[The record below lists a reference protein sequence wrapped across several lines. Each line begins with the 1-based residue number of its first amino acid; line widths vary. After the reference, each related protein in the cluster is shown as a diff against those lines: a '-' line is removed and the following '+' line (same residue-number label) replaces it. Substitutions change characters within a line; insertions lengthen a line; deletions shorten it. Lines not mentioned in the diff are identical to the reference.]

1 MSVASTFVV
10 TVVGGKAAGLHL
22 IESEGSAEGS
32 RTMLSLNVPGTSMQ
46 LAWSP
51 AENSQGPWGQLAG
64 WQSSSRACA
73 LAGPSLSGHQGE

>member
-22 IESEGSAEGS
+22 IGSEGSAEGS
-32 RTMLSLNVPGTSMQ
+32 RTMLSLSVPGTSMQ
-46 LAWSP
+46 LTWRP
-51 AENSQGPWGQLAG
+51 AENGQGPWGQLAG